1 MMKQP
6 VHPEL
11 LRHCPTCQYELTGLA
26 ASDVDVKC
34 PECGFWCEAGE
45 GRPERSFGAALLR
58 IISPQIA
65 ATLIMC
71 ASAFFGVYLVLLLF
85 LPVIAFGASV
95 LIYAIEV
102 KPPAKN
108 PRRKHPIALAL
119 LALVDSVITVAIGLL
134 LLMLKSDL
142 WAGV

>member
-1 MMKQP
+1 
-6 VHPEL
+6 
-11 LRHCPTCQYELTGLA
+11 
-26 ASDVDVKC
+26 
-34 PECGFWCEAGE
+34 
-45 GRPERSFGAALLR
+45 
-58 IISPQIA
+58 
-65 ATLIMC
+65 MC